1 MKTLVFNEKKLN
13 DKDID
18 EIVTRVKAFV
28 INDSEEVLY
37 ANADGCL
44 QLPGGHRE
52 NNEEYEETLIRELE
66 EEVGLS
72 LNKEEIKFSFFEI
85 KHYIENY
92 KDSGKNRIANIIYY
106 LVKTN
111 KEPDLSKI
119 HLTEHER
126 MHHFKVNKIKFNDF
140 GAFVED
146 FIVSTG
152 DEYFRLIANETLL
165 AYGEL
170 KKLLNKE

>member
-1 MKTLVFNEKKLN
+1 MKTLVFNEKNLN
-13 DKDID
+13 DNDID

-85 KHYIENY
+85 KHYI
-92 KDSGKNRIANIIYY
+92 
-106 LVKTN
+106 
-111 KEPDLSKI
+111 
-119 HLTEHER
+119 
-126 MHHFKVNKIKFNDF
+126 
-140 GAFVED
+140 
-146 FIVSTG
+146 
-152 DEYFRLIANETLL
+152 
-165 AYGEL
+165 
-170 KKLLNKE
+170 